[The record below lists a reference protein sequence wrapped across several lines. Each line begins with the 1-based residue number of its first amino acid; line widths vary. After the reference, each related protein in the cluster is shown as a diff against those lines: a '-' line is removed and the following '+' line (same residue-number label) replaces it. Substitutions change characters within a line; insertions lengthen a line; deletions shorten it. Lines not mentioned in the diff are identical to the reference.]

1 MTGRAMLDAHMRK
14 AVLDSYETSVQ
25 LMETLAACETVEVTV
40 NCAMLRR
47 LLEEHAIL
55 CGFALGRRS
64 AGEVVAGWWQ

>member
-1 MTGRAMLDAHMRK
+1 M
-14 AVLDSYETSVQ
+14 Q
-25 LMETLAACETVEVTV
+25 LMETIAACEAVDVTV

-64 AGEVVAGWWQ
+64 VGDVAAGWWK

>member
-1 MTGRAMLDAHMRK
+1 MKGEDMDARMRR

-25 LMETLAACETVEVTV
+25 LMETIAACEAVDVTV

-64 AGEVVAGWWQ
+64 VGDVAAGWWK